1 MTPEAK
7 AKELFDKYF
16 EISESIDWTDE
27 ENYSKAEQFNDEL
40 GSDVLIFWN
49 ELAKESALIVVNQML
64 QLGWNLPHYE
74 NKTGIEYWTEVK
86 EEIEK
91 L

>member
-7 AKELFDKYF
+7 AIELYNNYYQLA
-16 EISESIDWTDE
+16 ESINCTDY
-27 ENYSKAEQFNDEL
+27 ENAIKAEQFNDEL